1 MDTLIRESRSVQKS
15 IEMKQLANSMKK
27 ISALVGLLWTHRMG
41 RSGLIILTLFVCI
54 ALCAPILRTVDPQLS
69 GDAANILLPP
79 SPQFWFGT
87 DDLARDIWSQVLYG
101 SRISLMVG
109 FVAGALSI
117 FIGSLIGM
125 LAGYYGGKIEEIL
138 MRFVDF
144 FMMLPPLPLMIV
156 LAAVLGPSIWNII
169 IVVSIVNWP
178 STARVVRSQV
188 LSLKERAFIEA
199 SRCIGAG
206 DGYLLFREILPN
218 VIPLI
223 FAQAILMVTWSIYSE
238 AILSFLGLGDPLRIT
253 WGVMINFAFTSGAMS
268 YAPWWVI
275 PPIACI
281 VLLILGFTFFGTA
294 VSDVTKPGYRERLGI

>member
-1 MDTLIRESRSVQKS
+1 MVQMRKTH
-15 IEMKQLANSMKK
+15 LK
-27 ISALVGLLWTHRMG
+27 IINLLKLLWTHRMG
-41 RSGLIILTLFVCI
+41 RGGLIILILFLSL
-54 ALCAPILRTVDPQLS
+54 ALFAPLLRTVDPSRS
-69 GDAANILLPP
+69 GEVMNILQPP
-79 SPQFWFGT
+79 SRQFWFGT

-109 FVAGALSI
+109 FLAGALSI
-117 FIGSLIGM
+117 FIGSSIGM
-125 LAGYYGGKIEEIL
+125 LAGYYGGRVEEIL
-138 MRFVDF
+138 MRIVDF
-144 FMMLPPLPLMIV
+144 FMMMPPLPLMIV

-169 IVVSIVNWP
+169 VVVSIVNWP

-188 LSLKERAFIEA
+188 LSLKERAFIESA
-199 SRCIGAG
+199 RCIGAG

-218 VIPLI
+218 VIPII

-253 WGVMINFAFTSGAMS
+253 WGVMLNFAFTSGAMS

-281 VLLILGFTFFGTA
+281 VSLILGFTFFGTA